1 MVKRERERPS
11 GPVRSGDASR
21 RSWTLRAGARSRFG
35 RGLVL
40 MCAGMLVLSALG
52 GCATKGELLALEERV
67 IDAERKQGDGPDPFQ
82 RIAEMAAELD
92 TLRNEMNMMRG
103 RLEVVEK
110 KADDASADARRA
122 RVGAASGASAAGGGL
137 AATVGSNGEAL
148 LDASA
153 VPPEGDD
160 PSASAEIVAYR
171 EALNA
176 WRENDN
182 DLCIDRFRKF
192 LQSHPSSPY
201 ADDGAY
207 WMADCH
213 FKKGEYRQA
222 VLRFNDVVRVYPSG
236 NKAPDALYR
245 QGESLLKLGPGFYD
259 AAKTVFQ
266 QVLSDYPESDRA
278 KEARQQLE
286 AIGTG

>member
-1 MVKRERERPS
+1 MLKRERERPIGALRS
-11 GPVRSGDASR
+11 VRASR
-21 RSWTLRAGARSRFG
+21 RGWPGASRRYRPVM
-35 RGLVL
+35 RGLATLGVATA
-40 MCAGMLVLSALG
+40 MVVFAG
-52 GCATKGELLALEERV
+52 GCATKGDLLALEERV
-67 IDAERKQGDGPDPFQ
+67 ADAERRSKQTPNSAK
-82 RIAEMAAELD
+82 RIAELSAEID
-92 TLRNEMNMMRG
+92 TLRAEIAALRG
-103 RLEVVEK
+103 QVEVAEK
-110 KADDASADARRA
+110 KAMDAAADARRA
-122 RVGAASGASAAGGGL
+122 RSGAGAATGAGVAVGAA
-137 AATVGSNGEAL
+137 AATAGEAT
-148 LDASA
+148 LDAGA
-153 VPPEGDD
+153 APPDDDD
-160 PSASAEIVAYR
+160 PAASAEVVAYR

-176 WRENDN
+176 WRENDH

-192 LQSHPSSPY
+192 LQSYPSSPY

-222 VLRFNDVVRVYPSG
+222 VLRFNDVVRVYPNG

-266 QVLSDYPESDRA
+266 QVLNDYPDSDRA

>member
-1 MVKRERERPS
+1 MLKREGVRPIGVPRS
-11 GPVRSGDASR
+11 KPAPRRAGRPGPVLA
-21 RSWTLRAGARSRFG
+21 
-35 RGLVL
+35 
-40 MCAGMLVLSALG
+40 ALG
-52 GCATKGELLALEERV
+52 LGAALLGTAMGCATKGDLLALEERV
-67 IDAERKQGDGPDPFQ
+67 ANAERRSTQTPNSSK
-82 RIAEMAAELD
+82 RIAEMSAEIDKLRREIDALRGQVEVAEKTAA
-92 TLRNEMNMMRG
+92 
-103 RLEVVEK
+103 
-110 KADDASADARRA
+110 DAAADARLA
-122 RVGAASGASAAGGGL
+122 RSGAASAGAAGAAAAGAA
-137 AATVGSNGEAL
+137 AATTGEAT
-148 LDASA
+148 LDAGA
-153 VPPEGDD
+153 APPEGDD
-160 PSASAEIVAYR
+160 PAASAEVVAYR

-192 LQSHPSSPY
+192 LQNYPSSPY

-222 VLRFNDVVRVYPSG
+222 VLRFNDVVRVYPNG

-266 QVLSDYPESDRA
+266 QVLNDYPDSDRA

>member
-1 MVKRERERPS
+1 MLKRERERRVGARRS
-11 GPVRSGDASR
+11 AHASRGTWTDAWRLRGPVA
-21 RSWTLRAGARSRFG
+21 
-35 RGLVL
+35 LVL
-40 MCAGMLVLSALG
+40 GAMLVVVAG

-67 IDAERKQGDGPDPFQ
+67 IDAERRSSQTPDASK
-82 RIAEMAAELD
+82 RIAELSAELD
-92 TLRNEMNMMRG
+92 SMRSELASLRG
-103 RLEVVEK
+103 RVEVAEK
-110 KADDASADARRA
+110 KAADAMADARRA
-122 RVGAASGASAAGGGL
+122 RSGAASSVRTSKPAGG
-137 AATVGSNGEAL
+137 AVAVTTGEAT
-148 LDASA
+148 LDAA
-153 VPPEGDD
+153 AAPPEGDD
-160 PSASAEIVAYR
+160 PTASAEVVAYR
-171 EALNA
+171 EALEA

-222 VLRFNDVVRVYPSG
+222 VLRFNDVVRVYPNG

-266 QVLSDYPESDRA
+266 QVLSDYPDSDRA

>member
-1 MVKRERERPS
+1 MLQRERGRPIGS
-11 GPVRSGDASR
+11 VRSGCASR
-21 RSWTLRAGARSRFG
+21 QGWTSRAAFAGALG
-35 RGLVL
+35 RGLAAL
-40 MCAGMLVLSALG
+40 AAGMVLVGGLG
-52 GCATKGELLALEERV
+52 GCATKGDLLALEERV
-67 IDAERKQGDGPDPFQ
+67 ADAEQQGSNGPDPFA
-82 RIAEMAAELD
+82 RIADLSAEIDLLRDEMSK
-92 TLRNEMNMMRG
+92 LRG
-103 RLEVVEK
+103 QVEVAEK
-110 KADDASADARRA
+110 KAEDALADARRA
-122 RVGAASGASAAGGGL
+122 RSGAAAGAGAGAAVAVTG
-137 AATVGSNGEAL
+137 GEAV
-148 LDASA
+148 LDAAA
-153 VPPEGDD
+153 VPPEDDD
-160 PSASAEIVAYR
+160 PAASAEIVAYR

-192 LQSHPSSPY
+192 LQGYPSSPY

-266 QVLSDYPESDRA
+266 QVLNDYPDSDRA

-286 AIGTG
+286 AIGTS